1 MRDISIIDGQYFK
14 DDDTSTSI
22 IIRLLDD
29 SFQAQFGL
37 DQVSII
43 LKNTDDKTI
52 QEVTPDSLNEDG
64 DIVIDSAQLDKL
76 VAGTYQVEAR
86 VTSEDGKVRVYP
98 SELSPSISI
107 IANLPDGDDEGK
119 TTIVS
124 YQLYKQDINN
134 IWSAIHD
141 LQAGGTV
148 APIDPDDPNLPH
160 DFSAYLP
167 RISDHN
173 TWIVNGRDTNTP
185 VTGATPK
192 IAIKDNY
199 WTVDGESLGVLAVP
213 SFKIGKVETVPAGQK
228 PSADL
233 VNLGNGSYSLNL
245 RLPQGEDGSGS
256 GSFNLVMGDVRTLT
270 SDQDASASLTKDYQ
284 GVYHLNLYIPRG
296 QQGVRGND
304 GVNGHT
310 PVISFQAGDLRS
322 LASDSQPQLSV
333 TADPDKANSFYLNLG
348 VPEGQP
354 GKSAYETWLDQGHT
368 GSEDE
373 FLRTLKGPK
382 GDTGSQGP
390 QGAEG
395 KQGIAGA
402 EGPQGPRGMQG
413 PKGDQGLQ
421 GPQGEKG
428 DKGDPGDT
436 PTFASGSI
444 ITLNP
449 DDPSSFT
456 LTPDGNNPNKYYIN
470 LSLPRGVK
478 GDKGDQGPQGL
489 NGKDAVIPVFSIGT
503 ITTVDSNTEASAQLV
518 KNDQGYV
525 LNLSIPQGKQGIPGQ
540 SGSSQPVE
548 ANVNFAIGTVTSLPS
563 DQDPSAS
570 VVKTAENSFQLN
582 LGIPK
587 GEKGDK
593 GDQGPKGDPGEPG
606 QPGQK
611 GDKGKDGKS
620 AYQSWLDSGNQ
631 GTEDDFIKSLK
642 GPQGD
647 QGPQGVPGKQGIQG
661 EQGPV
666 GPKGADGKDGEQGPQ
681 GPEGP
686 TGKDGKDGKTPSFA
700 IGNVTEAISQPTVTL
715 DHDPEQEKYTINMSL
730 VRGQQG
736 PQGAVGP
743 KGDDGKTGESAYQV
757 WLGNG
762 HTGSEEDFL
771 NSLKGEKGDKG
782 DQGPQG
788 KAGLDGLQGLP
799 GPQGIPGITPTIKI
813 GSVTTIPSDQEAKAS
828 LATDSDNPNSYSL
841 NLAIPQGQKGADGA
855 KGSAGDPS
863 LLVPEFKIGNVT
875 TVTDPTM
882 ASANLVK
889 NDDNSYTLNLALPQ
903 GKQGPQGIQG
913 LKGDQGERGLQGPK
927 GETGAKGD
935 KGDQG
940 ETGPT
945 GPQGKSAYQVWKDAG
960 NTGTEQ
966 DFLNSLKAVTPV
978 FKTGEVVTLPSG
990 EKSTVTINK
999 DDSGAILI
1007 NFSIPQG
1014 PKGDQGPQGL
1024 TGKTGP
1030 QGPKGE
1036 QGEQGLPGDPGKQGP
1051 VGPQGERGPQGIQGE
1066 TGPKG
1071 DKGATGDTGPQGP
1084 KGDTGLTGPQG
1095 EQGKS
1100 AYQVWLANGNTG
1112 TEAQYL
1118 ASLKGEKGEKG
1129 DQGPQGI
1136 QGPKGDTGL
1145 TGPAGPKGDTGVQG
1159 PQGIQGKTGATGPK
1173 GDKGDPGATGQ
1184 SAYQVWLANDHTG
1197 SETDYLASLKGGTG
1211 AQGPK
1216 GDKGDTGLP
1225 GPKGDK
1231 GDTGADGKSAYQVWL
1246 NNGHTGSEEDFL
1258 NSLKGEKG
1266 DTGAQ
1271 GPVGPKGDT
1280 GAQGPKGDKGDQG
1293 IQGIQGP
1300 QGKPF
1305 HIAQTVKSLGEV
1317 DTSSLAENDFVLI
1330 STDVGNPDNGKVYVF
1345 TNGKLNELIDLSG
1358 AQGIQGPQGPKGD
1371 QGIQGP
1377 RGVQGIQGPKGDPG
1391 VQGIQGPKGDP
1402 GATGATGLS
1411 AYQVWLNN
1419 DHTGTEK
1426 DYLASLKGA
1435 QGPQGIQGPKGDT
1448 GLTGPAGPKGDKGDT
1463 GQSAYQVWLANGHT
1477 GTEDQYLASLKGDK
1491 GDTGERGPQG
1501 IQGIQGV
1508 AGETGPKGDKGDPG
1522 NTGPQGPKGD
1532 TGLTGPQGEQG
1543 KSAYQVWLDAGN
1555 AGTEA
1560 NFIAS
1565 LKGAKGDKGDKG
1577 DQGIQGPKGD
1587 PGATGATGARGPQG
1601 LVGPTGPKGDQ
1612 GDPGA
1617 AGKQGPQGIQGP
1629 KGDPGSKG
1637 DKGDK
1642 GDTGPAGYTPKRGT
1656 DYWTQADIDS
1666 IHQYLNDTI
1675 LNAKW

>member
-29 SFQAQFGL
+29 SFQAKFDL

-52 QEVTPDSLNEDG
+52 QYVTPDSLNEDG
-64 DIVIDSAQLDKL
+64 DIVIDSGQLDKL

-148 APIDPDDPNLPH
+148 APIDPDDPNLSH

-213 SFKIGKVETVPAGQK
+213 SFKIGKVETISAGQK

-284 GVYHLNLYIPRG
+284 GVYHLNLSIPRG

-310 PVISFQAGDLRS
+310 PVISFQAGELRS
-322 LASDSQPQLSV
+322 LASGSQPQLSV
-333 TADPDKANSFYLNLG
+333 TADPDNADSFYLNLG

-373 FLRTLKGPK
+373 FLITLKGPK
-382 GDTGSQGP
+382 GDTGS
-390 QGAEG
+390 
-395 KQGIAGA
+395 
-402 EGPQGPRGMQG
+402 
-413 PKGDQGLQ
+413 
-421 GPQGEKG
+421 
-428 DKGDPGDT
+428 
-436 PTFASGSI
+436 
-444 ITLNP
+444 
-449 DDPSSFT
+449 
-456 LTPDGNNPNKYYIN
+456 
-470 LSLPRGVK
+470 
-478 GDKGDQGPQGL
+478 
-489 NGKDAVIPVFSIGT
+489 
-503 ITTVDSNTEASAQLV
+503 
-518 KNDQGYV
+518 
-525 LNLSIPQGKQGIPGQ
+525 
-540 SGSSQPVE
+540 
-548 ANVNFAIGTVTSLPS
+548 
-563 DQDPSAS
+563 
-570 VVKTAENSFQLN
+570 
-582 LGIPK
+582 
-587 GEKGDK
+587 
-593 GDQGPKGDPGEPG
+593 
-606 QPGQK
+606 
-611 GDKGKDGKS
+611 
-620 AYQSWLDSGNQ
+620 
-631 GTEDDFIKSLK
+631 
-642 GPQGD
+642 
-647 QGPQGVPGKQGIQG
+647 
-661 EQGPV
+661 
-666 GPKGADGKDGEQGPQ
+666 QGPQ

-799 GPQGIPGITPTIKI
+799 GPQGIPGITPTIKV

-828 LATDSDNPNSYSL
+828 LVVDSDNPNSYSL

-927 GETGAKGD
+927 GDTGAKGD

-945 GPQGKSAYQVWKDAG
+945 GPQGKSAYQAWLDAG
-960 NTGTEQ
+960 NSGTEQ
-966 DFLNSLKAVTPV
+966 DFLNSLKAVEPV
-978 FKTGEVVTLPSG
+978 FKTGEVVTLSSG
-990 EKSTVTINK
+990 EKATVTINK
-999 DDSGAILI
+999 DASGAILI

-1071 DKGATGDTGPQGP
+1071 DKG
-1084 KGDTGLTGPQG
+1084 
-1095 EQGKS
+1095 
-1100 AYQVWLANGNTG
+1100 
-1112 TEAQYL
+1112 
-1118 ASLKGEKGEKG
+1118 
-1129 DQGPQGI
+1129 
-1136 QGPKGDTGL
+1136 
-1145 TGPAGPKGDTGVQG
+1145 
-1159 PQGIQGKTGATGPK
+1159 
-1173 GDKGDPGATGQ
+1173 
-1184 SAYQVWLANDHTG
+1184 
-1197 SETDYLASLKGGTG
+1197 
-1211 AQGPK
+1211 
-1216 GDKGDTGLP
+1216 
-1225 GPKGDK
+1225 
-1231 GDTGADGKSAYQVWL
+1231 
-1246 NNGHTGSEEDFL
+1246 
-1258 NSLKGEKG
+1258 
-1266 DTGAQ
+1266 
-1271 GPVGPKGDT
+1271 
-1280 GAQGPKGDKGDQG
+1280 
-1293 IQGIQGP
+1293 
-1300 QGKPF
+1300 
-1305 HIAQTVKSLGEV
+1305 
-1317 DTSSLAENDFVLI
+1317 
-1330 STDVGNPDNGKVYVF
+1330 
-1345 TNGKLNELIDLSG
+1345 
-1358 AQGIQGPQGPKGD
+1358 
-1371 QGIQGP
+1371 
-1377 RGVQGIQGPKGDPG
+1377 
-1391 VQGIQGPKGDP
+1391 
-1402 GATGATGLS
+1402 
-1411 AYQVWLNN
+1411 
-1419 DHTGTEK
+1419 
-1426 DYLASLKGA
+1426 
-1435 QGPQGIQGPKGDT
+1435 
-1448 GLTGPAGPKGDKGDT
+1448 
-1463 GQSAYQVWLANGHT
+1463 
-1477 GTEDQYLASLKGDK
+1477 
-1491 GDTGERGPQG
+1491 
-1501 IQGIQGV
+1501 
-1508 AGETGPKGDKGDPG
+1508 DPG

-1532 TGLTGPQGEQG
+1532 PGLTGPQGEQG